1 MAESHESYASPL
13 PFTFGGLMVMMV
25 LVGLLAVGLAYRIGP
40 VVDRSDDDE
49 D

>member
-1 MAESHESYASPL
+1 MITDRPATGEADFEQERPRL
-13 PFTFGGLMVMMV
+13 
-25 LVGLLAVGLAYRIGP
+25 VGLAYRIGP